1 MRLRLSAGIRVRLMQ
16 VMYRSNMMKVK
27 AGCAMSMLLT
37 MLMIYFGLAM
47 LWAAPRL
54 YRILRTQMR
63 ACWCV
68 ATPRQT
74 AASAVKPIR
83 YKAAGD

>member
-1 MRLRLSAGIRVRLMQ
+1 MR
-16 VMYRSNMMKVK
+16 VMCCGNMMKVK

-54 YRILRTQMR
+54 YRLLRVQMR
-63 ACWCV
+63 ACWCA
-68 ATPRQT
+68 ATPRQV
-74 AASAVKPIR
+74 AAPAVRPIR
-83 YKAAGD
+83 CKAAGD